1 MLNWTKLRKD
11 AFSECL
17 TLFVEEH
24 PLVDVLEMAELKV
37 LEVKGT
43 LELLKDPNPGA
54 SQL

>member
-11 AFSECL
+11 AFSECF

-24 PLVDVLEMAELKV
+24 PLVEVIEMAELKV
-37 LEVKGT
+37 LEVEGT